1 MKYFFILGKNPILS
15 KAEIEAVLEFEEY
28 RIKNIEFSQNV
39 LIIETE
45 KELDINWL
53 NNRLGGTVKIGKILD
68 TIPSLE
74 NFEERFF
81 DLIKFR
87 DGKVY
92 FGFSLYQLD
101 FKVHLKKYQNKLLPV
116 AMEIKRILREEKNVN
131 SRYVVSKELEL
142 SSVIVKK
149 NKLLQNGA
157 EICFL
162 VKENEILVGQT
173 LAVQAFEE
181 FGARDF
187 TRPSRDEL
195 SGMLPPKLARI
206 MINLAQVKEDVQIL
220 DPFCGSG
227 TILQEALILGYQ
239 KLIGSDKS
247 EKAINDSRENLN
259 WLKEKYHLNTNNVQ
273 LFSLPVEQLNQ
284 KIKPN
289 SIDAIITEPFL
300 GPPIKGNESLKQID
314 LILNQLE
321 IIYLA
326 AFKEFDKILRK
337 QGKIVIIFPVFK
349 MRDYAKQLEIFEQ
362 IKKIGFNLINKEKLI
377 YYRPKQYIWR
387 DIIIFEKILNNKIQI
402 KTAPNKSGAV
412 LFGKC
417 FEVNPPFFRT
427 SGF

>member
-1 MKYFFILGKNPILS
+1 MRYFFILGKNPILS
-15 KAEIEAVLEFEEY
+15 KAEIEAVLQIADY
-28 RIKNIEFSQNV
+28 RFQIIDFWDRV

-68 TIPSLE
+68 KINSLE

-81 DLIKFR
+81 DLIKFG

-101 FKVHLKKYQNKLLPV
+101 QKVHINKYQKELLPV
-116 AMEIKRILREEKNVN
+116 AMEIKRILREEKNIN

-162 VKENEILVGQT
+162 IKEKEILVGQT
-173 LAVQAFEE
+173 LAVQPFEE

-187 TRPSRDEL
+187 TRPSRDQV

-206 MINLAQVKEDVQIL
+206 MINLAQVKEDVHIL

-239 KLIGSDKS
+239 NLIGTDKS
-247 EKAINDSRENLN
+247 EKAINDTKENLT
-259 WLKEKYHLNTNNVQ
+259 WLVGKYHLNTNNVQ
-273 LFSLPVEQLNQ
+273 LFNVPFEQLDK

-289 SIDAIITEPFL
+289 SIEAIITEPYL
-300 GPPIKGNESLKQID
+300 GPALKGTEDLKQIT
-314 LILNQLE
+314 LIMNELKSL
-321 IIYLA
+321 YLS
-326 AFKEFDKILRK
+326 AFTMFYNILK
-337 QGKIVIIFPVFK
+337 KPGKIVIILPIYKVK
-349 MRDYAKQLEIFEQ
+349 NIEKSLEIIQE
-362 IKKIGFNLINKEKLI
+362 IKEIGFKVLNKEHLLYFRPNQFIKREILI
-377 YYRPKQYIWR
+377 L
-387 DIIIFEKILNNKIQI
+387 EK
-402 KTAPNKSGAV
+402 
-412 LFGKC
+412 
-417 FEVNPPFFRT
+417 
-427 SGF
+427 